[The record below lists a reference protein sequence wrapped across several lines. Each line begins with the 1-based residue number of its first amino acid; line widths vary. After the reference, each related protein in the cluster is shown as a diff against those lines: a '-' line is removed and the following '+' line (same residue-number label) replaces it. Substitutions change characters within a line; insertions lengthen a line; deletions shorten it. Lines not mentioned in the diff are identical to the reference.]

1 MLIRDGNEDLIPN
14 SPRKIPVLGTRI
26 RILVPMMIEIVKF
39 LSHAGAETRSVLHE
53 YLFT

>member
-39 LSHAGAETRSVLHE
+39 LSHAGAETGSVLHE